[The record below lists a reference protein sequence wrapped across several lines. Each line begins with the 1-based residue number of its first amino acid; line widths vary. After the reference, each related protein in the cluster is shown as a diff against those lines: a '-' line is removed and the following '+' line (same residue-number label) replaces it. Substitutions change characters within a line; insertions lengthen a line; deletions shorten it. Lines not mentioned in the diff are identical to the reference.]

1 MSQRVSLWGHFKLN
15 TTIQMLIVND
25 HAYPSPE
32 QALSHCNIPGG
43 VGRIEIVLM
52 RASAYTLYGK

>member
-1 MSQRVSLWGHFKLN
+1 MSQCASLWGHFKPN

-32 QALSHCNIPGG
+32 QALSHCNIPGEA
-43 VGRIEIVLM
+43 VGRVGIVLM
-52 RASAYTLYGK
+52 RASAYALW